1 MFVDACAIVS
11 LIAGEPTAADYA
23 AALQQ
28 SKSSW
33 TSALAAWEAII
44 VLARPGQL
52 NCSFRDAE
60 DFVVEW
66 LEARDIALR
75 EPPSPREVLAHAVAA
90 AQKHGVGKRALS
102 NLDCFC
108 YAYAK
113 ATNEP
118 LLMLDARLR
127 ATDVATSPVSLGD
140 GPRPARS
147 APPHG
152 TSLTAPRAALVVK
165 VA

>member
-11 LIAGEPTAADYA
+11 LVAGEPTAADYA

-28 SKSSW
+28 SKSPW

-44 VLARPGQL
+44 VLARPDQL

-75 EPPSPREVLAHAVAA
+75 EPPAPREVLAHAVAVA
-90 AQKHGVGKRALS
+90 EKHGVGKRALS
-102 NLDCFC
+102 NLDCFH

-118 LLMLDARLR
+118 LLTLDAHLR
-127 ATDVATSPVSLGD
+127 ATDVVA
-140 GPRPARS
+140 RP
-147 APPHG
+147 
-152 TSLTAPRAALVVK
+152 
-165 VA
+165 

>member
-23 AALQQ
+23 TALQQ

-44 VLARPGQL
+44 VLARPDQL

-75 EPPSPREVLAHAVAA
+75 EPPSPREVLAHAVAVA
-90 AQKHGVGKRALS
+90 EKHGVGRRALS
-102 NLDCFC
+102 NFDCFH

-113 ATNEP
+113 TTNEP
-118 LLMLDARLR
+118 LLTLDERLR
-127 ATDVATSPVSLGD
+127 ATDVAT
-140 GPRPARS
+140 RP
-147 APPHG
+147 
-152 TSLTAPRAALVVK
+152 
-165 VA
+165 